1 MKCSVLDLYDKCIY
15 SSISH
20 AISNLTSPF
29 FSYEQSWDIFNY
41 SFIDG
46 SSRGLISFDLDN
58 GICSG
63 AVRSDKS
70 ERMLWYPKYKALDF
84 FSNSPRSVVQ
94 MAETETLE
102 YLYDVVKGKKIPVV
116 TAAFWIE
123 NNNIEFSDTLSLF
136 IENGGEYIN
145 DILTCTDLANY
156 WSERYELTELEQDVI
171 NSLYHSFK
179 IGNKV
184 IDLNRLAIDLNSYVG
199 YEECKESLLE
209 IGFII
214 QNEVR

>member
-1 MKCSVLDLYDKCIY
+1 MKYNVFDLYDKCIY
-15 SSISH
+15 STISH

-29 FSYEQSWDIFNY
+29 FSYEQSWDSFNY

-70 ERMLWYPKYKALDF
+70 ERMLWYPKYKAVNF
-84 FSNSPRSVVQ
+84 FKNASSSIVQ
-94 MAETETLE
+94 MAKKETLE
-102 YLYDVVKGKKIPVV
+102 YLYDVVKGKKMPVV
-116 TAAFWIE
+116 TSAFWIE
-123 NNNIEFSDTLSLF
+123 NNNIVFSDTISMF
-136 IENGGEYIN
+136 IENGGEYIH
-145 DILTCTDLANY
+145 DILTCTDLAKY
-156 WSERYELTELEQDVI
+156 WIERYEFTEYEQDVI
-171 NSLYHSFK
+171 NYLYHIFK
-179 IGNKV
+179 IGDKV
-184 IDLNRLAIDLNSYVG
+184 IDLNQLTIDLKSYEG

-214 QNEVR
+214 

>member
-1 MKCSVLDLYDKCIY
+1 MKYSVFDLYDKCIY
-15 SSISH
+15 STISH

-29 FSYEQSWDIFNY
+29 FSYEQSWDSYNY

-70 ERMLWYPKYKALDF
+70 ERMLWYPKYKAVDF
-84 FSNSPRSVVQ
+84 FKNASRSIVR
-94 MAETETLE
+94 MAKKETLE

-116 TAAFWIE
+116 TGAFWIE
-123 NNNIEFSDTLSLF
+123 NNNLEFSDTLSLF
-136 IENGGEYIN
+136 IENGGEYVN
-145 DILTCTDLANY
+145 NILTYNDLKKYWNEICEFTECEQNIINY
-156 WSERYELTELEQDVI
+156 
-171 NSLYHSFK
+171 LYQNFQS
-179 IGNKV
+179 GNKIISLNQFP
-184 IDLNRLAIDLNSYVG
+184 IDLKNYEG
-199 YEECKESLLE
+199 YEECVESLLE

-214 QNEVR
+214 MK